1 MNLSELTFADF
12 TPHLHEAFC
21 IRLEGRESIDLEL
34 IKAAE
39 LPATSRAQA
48 AHRAPFSIEFLG
60 PISHQYLQQ
69 QIYRLEHRALG
80 PLDIFLVPLGLVDGR
95 MRYEA
100 IFT

>member
-1 MNLSELTFADF
+1 MNLGQLTCADF
-12 TPHLHEAFC
+12 EPHVHETFR
-21 IRLEGRESIDLEL
+21 IRLEGQEPVDLEL
-34 IKAAE
+34 IKATE

-60 PISHQYLQQ
+60 PISHHYLQQ
-69 QIYRLEHRALG
+69 HIYRLEHPALG
-80 PLDIFLVPLGLVDGR
+80 ALDIFLVPLGLVDGR

>member
-1 MNLSELTFADF
+1 MNLAQLTCADF
-12 TPHLHEAFC
+12 APHLHEAFR
-21 IRLEGRESIDLEL
+21 IRLEGREPIDLEL

-39 LPATSRAQA
+39 LSATPRAQA

-69 QIYRLEHRALG
+69 HIYRLEHPALG
-80 PLDIFLVPLGLVDGR
+80 ALDVFLVPLGPVDGR